1 MSRQLIRVHLV
12 LVSIQPV
19 FAGAL
24 FGLVLCLAQL
34 MAIIWVFELTQEKYY
49 LDSVGSKSILIGYVL
64 VACYKYSTHKNNL
77 YIKPIP
83 LLLTEVLE
91 ALNNFFFGS
100 HLLISK
106 DMDINA
112 YYFQKFYENTKR
124 SKTKNGS
131 LLLRGQKVT
140 VSHTGKDRKREYLP
154 QKMAE
159 KVALSTVLHVG
170 SVTYY
175 YGSI

>member
-1 MSRQLIRVHLV
+1 
-12 LVSIQPV
+12 
-19 FAGAL
+19 
-24 FGLVLCLAQL
+24 
-34 MAIIWVFELTQEKYY
+34 
-49 LDSVGSKSILIGYVL
+49 
-64 VACYKYSTHKNNL
+64 
-77 YIKPIP
+77 
-83 LLLTEVLE
+83 
-91 ALNNFFFGS
+91 
-100 HLLISK
+100 
-106 DMDINA
+106 MDINA